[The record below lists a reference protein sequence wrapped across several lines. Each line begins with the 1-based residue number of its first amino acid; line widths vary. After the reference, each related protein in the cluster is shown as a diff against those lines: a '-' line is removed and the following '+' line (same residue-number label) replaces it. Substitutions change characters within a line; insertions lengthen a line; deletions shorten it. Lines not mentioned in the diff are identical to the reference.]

1 MLDVSLNETRVKKD
15 ERPAKGRGR
24 TAVKEEERKRWVRWV
39 NKTNHQRYK
48 YLDSPHFPTGNP
60 LLDPSIFLRP
70 AFSSFSGFLPLIP
83 LLGVALIMYP
93 RVKIISIFY
102 FFIVAAET
110 ALNSHI
116 LKLSPEGKQL
126 RTAK

>member
-1 MLDVSLNETRVKKD
+1 MLQL
-15 ERPAKGRGR
+15 
-24 TAVKEEERKRWVRWV
+24 
-39 NKTNHQRYK
+39 Q
-48 YLDSPHFPTGNP
+48 
-60 LLDPSIFLRP
+60 P

-110 ALNSHI
+110 ALNTVVI
-116 LKLSPEGKQL
+116 GRVDGMGG
-126 RTAK
+126 RT